1 MKKCPRCGV
10 TLSDQQ
16 NICPSC
22 GGDYLQLSIQNI
34 AGSEN
39 METVEHIASANT
51 VETEN
56 ASMLLQY
63 MSAAL
68 SNVINPVFRDYLVK
82 MSREVV
88 SGVVALNTGAGIST
102 GEPIFLGI
110 AVAAAGVGV
119 YAGVK
124 KKRRGSAGGR
134 KDAVLTATTNIFE
147 ENAKIIREKN
157 GDNKEII
164 KQLDSLQTRL
174 NEVKAAHKQKER
186 EHKRKLW
193 FIMAVYIAVVIAIAI
208 PLTINNIK
216 TKKAE
221 MEYAQLPDWVK
232 VRDNFINSEYNDEY
246 GDNSARIY
254 VLNEILNA
262 GEFAAAESFFFDY
275 CMGNVGDFDC
285 AKVIV
290 ERYRKAGNTTAV
302 EAFKQRLSLRY
313 DSDTKKAQQL

>member
-63 MSAAL
+63 MSAAID
-68 SNVINPVFRDYLVK
+68 SIIEPGFRDAILKY
-82 MSREVV
+82 MRGIV
-88 SGVVALNTGAGIST
+88 SGAFTLNTGVGIST

-110 AVAAAGVGV
+110 AVAVAGVGV

-157 GDNKEII
+157 GNNKEII

-193 FIMAVYIAVVIAIAI
+193 FIAAVYIAVVIAIAI

-254 VLNEILNA
+254 VLNEILSA

-313 DSDTKKAQQL
+313 DSDTKKAKQL